1 MKKHSL
7 ILKELLTDGFMG
19 TGYVIIGIIGLFAP
33 ISLPTVILMYTV
45 LAAEIIAIIMHLKN
59 KFDVWD
65 ETAKEHY
72 MSARRLTLGLLVLVL
87 QILIILFLCLQISVS
102 INVYHIMIATGLVQ
116 ILLTG
121 SFIYFEKRDK

>member
-1 MKKHSL
+1 
-7 ILKELLTDGFMG
+7 MG

-59 KFDVWD
+59 RFDVCD

-87 QILIILFLCLQISVS
+87 QILIILFLC
-102 INVYHIMIATGLVQ
+102 
-116 ILLTG
+116 
-121 SFIYFEKRDK
+121 